1 MLSAFCLSII
11 AATALFNIY
20 AHWIDDGLL
29 GRLVFMGLFL
39 TCGAGLI
46 HIYKD
51 GSAPLFIWSTLLV
64 LVTLSFMRSVCVKSV
79 RYIKYRRLI
88 HAKNSQR

>member
-11 AATALFNIY
+11 AVTALFNIY
-20 AHWIDDGLL
+20 AYWIDDGLL

-64 LVTLSFMRSVCVKSV
+64 LVTLSFLRSVCVKSV